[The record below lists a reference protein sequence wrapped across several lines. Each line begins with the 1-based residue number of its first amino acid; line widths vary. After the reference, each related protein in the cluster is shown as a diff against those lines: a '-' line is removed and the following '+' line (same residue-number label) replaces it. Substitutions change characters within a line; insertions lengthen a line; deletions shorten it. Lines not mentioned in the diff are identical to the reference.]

1 MNYQLDELTMQAI
14 SQRFHADT
22 RAHVALVTPSVYI
35 PPMPLFTPSFIKR
48 AKGFERMARLML
60 DYRRDIV
67 SQEVAVSVE
76 TEITRLKTAIASR
89 NESAVMDAAKAL
101 DASCEK
107 LGPPLFKNSWAEN
120 AEVIVGTLAIVLGIR
135 AYFLQPFTIPT
146 GSMQPTLNG
155 IVGHPQETNP
165 PPPLQRIWDRAVLG
179 RTWFD
184 ITARDDES
192 VISTSERKKWLFFTE
207 TVIQTD
213 RNVYTVS
220 APERTIAEHFLKKKS
235 RFKAGEPLLRGY
247 VSSGDHV
254 IVNMMAYHFRKPT
267 RGEVFVFTTRGI
279 RTGANM
285 MNPGGPSQFYIKRL
299 AGIPGD
305 TLRIEPPKLFVN
317 GNEAQE
323 VAFQRVASGTFE
335 SPNNGYRGY
344 SHGPRDMRFP
354 FLGDDRQTIE
364 LSDGKYFALG
374 DNSYFSS
381 DSRDWGTVP
390 QQNLVGAGLVVFWPF
405 GSHWGRIH

>member
-1 MNYQLDELTMQAI
+1 
-14 SQRFHADT
+14 
-22 RAHVALVTPSVYI
+22 
-35 PPMPLFTPSFIKR
+35 MPLFTPSYIKR

-60 DYRRDIV
+60 DYRKDIV
-67 SQEVAVSVE
+67 PQEVAISVE
-76 TEITRLKTAIASR
+76 AEIARLKSGIADR

-101 DASCEK
+101 DAACEK

-155 IVGHPQETNP
+155 IIGHPQETP
-165 PPPLQRIWDRAVLG
+165 PPGPIQRIWDRAVFG

-184 ITARDDES
+184 VTAKDDES
-192 VISTSERKKWLFFTE
+192 VLSTSERKKWLFFTE
-207 TVIQTD
+207 TVIRTD
-213 RNVYTVS
+213 RNIYAVS
-220 APERTIAEHFLKKKS
+220 APERTIAEYFLKKKN
-235 RFKAGEPLLRGY
+235 RFKVGEPILRGY

-254 IVNMMAYHFRKPT
+254 IVNMMAYHFRKPA

-279 RTGANM
+279 PTGANM
-285 MNPGGPSQFYIKRL
+285 MNLGGPSQFYIKRL
-299 AGIPGD
+299 AGVPGD

-317 GNEAQE
+317 GHEAQE
-323 VAFQRVASGTFE
+323 TAFQRVSSGTFD
-335 SPNNGYRGY
+335 SPNQGYRGY
-344 SHGPRDMRFP
+344 SHGPRDMRFT
-354 FLGDDRQTIE
+354 FLGDDRQSIE

-374 DNSYFSS
+374 DNSFFSS

-390 QQNLVGAGLVVFWPF
+390 QKNLVGAGLVVFWPF
-405 GSHWGRIH
+405 GAHWGRIH

>member
-1 MNYQLDELTMQAI
+1 
-14 SQRFHADT
+14 
-22 RAHVALVTPSVYI
+22 
-35 PPMPLFTPSFIKR
+35 MPLFTPSFIKR

-76 TEITRLKTAIASR
+76 TEIARLRKAITGR
-89 NESAVMDAAKAL
+89 NESAVMEAAGAL
-101 DASCEK
+101 DGACEK

-155 IVGHPQETNP
+155 IVGHPQETPP
-165 PPPLQRIWDRAVLG
+165 PPPLQRIWERAVLG
-179 RTWFD
+179 RSWFD
-184 ITARDDES
+184 ITAKEDES
-192 VISTSERKKWLFFTE
+192 VVSISERKKWLFFTE

-213 RNVYTVS
+213 RNAYAVS

-254 IVNMMAYHFRKPT
+254 IVNMMAYHFRKPS

-299 AGIPGD
+299 AGVPGD

-323 VAFQRVASGTFE
+323 APFQRVASGTFDA
-335 SPNNGYRGY
+335 PNAGYRGY
-344 SHGPRDMRFP
+344 SHGPRDMRFA
-354 FLGDDRQTIE
+354 FLGDDRQSIE
-364 LSDGKYFALG
+364 LTDGKYFALG

-405 GSHWGRIH
+405 GPHWGRIR

>member
-1 MNYQLDELTMQAI
+1 
-14 SQRFHADT
+14 
-22 RAHVALVTPSVYI
+22 
-35 PPMPLFTPSFIKR
+35 MPFFTPSFIKR

-60 DYRRDIV
+60 EYRKDIV
-67 SQEVAVSVE
+67 SEAVAGSVE
-76 TEITRLKTAIASR
+76 TEIDRLKKAIAGRS
-89 NESAVMDAAKAL
+89 EPAVMEAAKSLDAA
-101 DASCEK
+101 CEK

-155 IVGHPQETNP
+155 IVGHPQDAP
-165 PPPLQRIWDRAVLG
+165 PPNSIQRLWDRMVLG
-179 RTWFD
+179 RSWFD
-184 ITARDDES
+184 ITAKDDES
-192 VISTSERKKWLFFTE
+192 VTSISERKKWVFFTE

-213 RNVYTVS
+213 RNLYTVS
-220 APERTIAEHFLKKKS
+220 APERTVAEYFLKKKN
-235 RFKAGEPLLRGY
+235 RFKAGEPILRGY

-254 IVNMMAYHFRKPT
+254 IVNMMAYHFRNPT

-299 AGIPGD
+299 AGVPGD
-305 TLRIEPPKLFVN
+305 TLRIASPKLFIN
-317 GNEAQE
+317 GEEAKE
-323 VAFQRVASGTFE
+323 PAFQRVASGTFDQ
-335 SPNNGYRGY
+335 PKDGYRGY

-354 FLGDDRQTIE
+354 FLGDDQQSIE
-364 LSDGKYFALG
+364 LPDGKYFALG

-390 QQNLVGAGLVVFWPF
+390 QQNLVGAGLLVFWPF
-405 GSHWGRIH
+405 GSHWGRIR

>member
-1 MNYQLDELTMQAI
+1 MQAI
-14 SQRFHADT
+14 SRGFHRYLAT
-22 RAHVALVTPSVYI
+22 LVALETPSVYI
-35 PPMPLFTPSFIKR
+35 PRMPLFTPSFIKR

-76 TEITRLKTAIASR
+76 TEITRLKTAIKGR
-89 NESAVMDAAKAL
+89 NESAVMDAAKGL
-101 DASCEK
+101 DAACEK

-146 GSMQPTLNG
+146 GSMQPTLNRL
-155 IVGHPQETNP
+155 VGHPHDAP
-165 PPPLQRIWDRAVLG
+165 PPQLLQRLWDRAVLG
-179 RTWFD
+179 RSWFD
-184 ITARDDES
+184 ITAKDDES
-192 VISTSERKKWLFFTE
+192 VLSTSERKKWLFFSE

-213 RNVYTVS
+213 RNSYAVS

-299 AGIPGD
+299 AGVPGD

-323 VAFQRVASGTFE
+323 PAFQRVASGTFDA
-335 SPNNGYRGY
+335 PNDGYRGY
-344 SHGPRDMRFP
+344 SHGPRDMRFA
-354 FLGDDRQTIE
+354 FLGDDRQSIE
-364 LSDGKYFALG
+364 LADGKYFALG

-405 GSHWGRIH
+405 GPHWGRIR